1 MHQIYEQAI
10 NKVAWTLHENVT
22 GSATNKSI
30 QPTKNN
36 WILSQKHQG
45 KWWTDNIKDN
55 LNNQTQIWHNEG
67 NTSGLQT
74 QAELVS
80 YAVA

>member
-45 KWWTDNIKDN
+45 K
-55 LNNQTQIWHNEG
+55 
-67 NTSGLQT
+67 
-74 QAELVS
+74 
-80 YAVA
+80 